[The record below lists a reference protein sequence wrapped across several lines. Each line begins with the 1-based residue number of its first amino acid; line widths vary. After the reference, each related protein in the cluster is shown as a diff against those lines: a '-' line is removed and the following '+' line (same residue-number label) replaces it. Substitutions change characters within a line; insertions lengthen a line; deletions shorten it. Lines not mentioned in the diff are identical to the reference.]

1 MSPESNPSGNALL
14 GAMEGPAP
22 AMEIALDIVKRSL
35 WVLPVVLFGCAA
47 FGGMNGALSGA
58 YALGIVVVNF
68 LLAAWL
74 LQVTARISFAAMA
87 GAALFG
93 YLLRL
98 GLIFLAVM
106 LVRSASWVSLVP
118 LGLTL
123 IVTHL
128 GLLFWELR
136 YVSGSLAYPGL
147 KPKGTS
153 TMSTPSIERAA

>member
-1 MSPESNPSGNALL
+1 MSAGTDADNALL
-14 GAMEGPAP
+14 VALEGPAP
-22 AMEIALDIVKRSL
+22 AMEIALDLVKRSG
-35 WVLPVVLFGCAA
+35 WALPVVLFGCAA
-47 FGGMNGALSGA
+47 FWGLDGALSGA

-74 LQVTARISFAAMA
+74 LQVTGRISFAAMA

-93 YLLRL
+93 YVLRL

-106 LVRSASWVSLVP
+106 LVRDASWVSLVP

-123 IVTHL
+123 IATHL

-136 YVSGSLAYPGL
+136 YVSGSFAYPGL
-147 KPKGTS
+147 KPKGRATP
-153 TMSTPSIERAA
+153 STPSIESAA

>member
-1 MSPESNPSGNALL
+1 MSSTETNVLL
-14 GAMEGPAP
+14 TRMEGPAP
-22 AMEIALDIVKRSL
+22 ASQIARDIAKRSL
-35 WVLPVVLFGCAA
+35 WVAPVFL
-47 FGGMNGALSGA
+47 
-58 YALGIVVVNF
+58 ALGAFWGTAGVSSVAYGMVIVVVNF

-74 LQVTARISFAAMA
+74 LEVTGRISFAAMA

-93 YLLRL
+93 YLIRL

-106 LVRSASWVSLVP
+106 LVREASWIELVP

-136 YVSGSLAYPGL
+136 YVSGSYAYPGL
-147 KPKGTS
+147 KPQ
-153 TMSTPSIERAA
+153 RAA